1 MLLGNTIEYTHLIG
15 SGQSQKCVTKFLAP
29 SPLVAHKHALLVLV
43 WLVCDKNSDFTHCN
57 ATPTHAEMKEL
68 SLVD

>member
-15 SGQSQKCVTKFLAP
+15 SGQKHVTKFLAP
-29 SPLVAHKHALLVLV
+29 SALVARKHVLLVPV
-43 WLVCDKNSDFTHCN
+43 WLVCDKNSDIIHCN